1 MSHAHLDDEDMTE
14 PGRIEWGERIRRER
28 ERRGWSQ
35 ADAVA
40 QLRESTR
47 VHHDTELAD
56 PESLLRSWKR
66 WEAGGGIRPDNMRFL
81 ATLFESVPGALFPP
95 ARPVL
100 AAPTGDVG
108 ELLQQLQAS
117 SVDDASLHGIGLTVD
132 RLCSEYPYVPA
143 GQLLTEGR
151 AWLGRLVQLIRQPM
165 TLAQR
170 QEVQVQAGW
179 LALLV
184 ACVQYDSGDAAS
196 ASVTRSHALS
206 LGHEA
211 GHAEIQGWAYEIE
224 AWQALTSGNYR
235 GVLTAAEAGTA
246 VAGNSGVAVQLAG
259 QEAKALVRMA
269 RADEARR
276 ALERGRRVLEPMP
289 YPTNLN
295 HHFVVDPAKF
305 DFYRM
310 DVHRIAGD
318 DAAAEQL
325 AREVLAAGTSWDG
338 TEHSVMRNA
347 EARVTLGT
355 VAARQGDI
363 DGAAE
368 YGLRALA
375 ADRRSIPSLLMVA
388 QDLTT
393 AITRTAPDAAP
404 TRAYLEQLTELRKRP

>member
-1 MSHAHLDDEDMTE
+1 MTE
-14 PGRIEWGERIRRER
+14 PGRIEHGERILRER

-66 WEAGGGIRPDNMRFL
+66 WESGRSGIRSDHRRYL

-100 AAPTGDVG
+100 AAPTGDVS
-108 ELLQQLQAS
+108 ELLQQMQAS
-117 SVDDASLHGIGLTVD
+117 SVDDATLHGIALTVD
-132 RLCSEYPYVPA
+132 RLCSEYPHVPA
-143 GQLLTEGR
+143 AQLLIEGR

-184 ACVQYDSGDAAS
+184 ACVQYDSGDNTS
-196 ASVTRSHALS
+196 ASITRAHALS

-211 GHAEIQGWAYEIE
+211 GHSEIQGWAYEIE
-224 AWQALTSGNYR
+224 AWQALTSGNYG
-235 GVLTAAEAGTA
+235 GVLTAADSGAA
-246 VAGNSGVAVQLAG
+246 VAGNAGVSVQLAG
-259 QEAKALVRMA
+259 QKAKALVRMN
-269 RADEARR
+269 RANEARR
-276 ALERGRRVLEPMP
+276 ALELGRRLLEPMP
-289 YPTNLN
+289 YPTNIS
-295 HHFVVDPAKF
+295 HHFVVDPAKY

-338 TEHSVMRNA
+338 TEHSIMRNA

-375 ADRRSIPSLLMVA
+375 ADRRSIPSLLMVT

>member
-1 MSHAHLDDEDMTE
+1 MTE
-14 PGRIEWGERIRRER
+14 PGRTEWGARIRRER
-28 ERRGWSQ
+28 ERRSWSQ

-40 QLRESTR
+40 QLRISTR
-47 VHHDTELAD
+47 EHHGVELVD
-56 PESLLRSWKR
+56 DDSLLRSWKR
-66 WEAGGGIRPDNMRFL
+66 WEAGGGIRADYQRYL

-95 ARPVL
+95 AQPL
-100 AAPTGDVG
+100 LLPPTGDVS

-117 SVDDASLHGIGLTVD
+117 SVDDASLHGIALTVD

-143 GQLLTEGR
+143 GQLLIESR
-151 AWLGRLVQLIRQPM
+151 AWLGRLVQLTRQSM

-170 QEVQVQAGW
+170 REVQVQAGW

-184 ACVQYDSGDAAS
+184 ACVQYDTGDNAA
-196 ASVTRSHALS
+196 ATITRAHALS

-224 AWQALTSGNYR
+224 AWQALTSGNLG
-235 GVLTAAEAGTA
+235 GVLTATQAGSA
-246 VAGNSGVAVQLAG
+246 IAGNTSVAVQLAG

-276 ALERGRRVLEPMP
+276 ALEQGRKLLEPMP
-289 YPTNLN
+289 YPTNLA

-318 DAAAEQL
+318 DAAAQQL
-325 AREVLAAGTSWDG
+325 AHEVLAAGTSWDG
-338 TEHSVMRNA
+338 TEHAVMRNA

-363 DGAAE
+363 EGAAE
-368 YGLRALA
+368 YGLRALSS
-375 ADRRSIPSLLMVA
+375 DRRSIPSLLMVA
-388 QDLTT
+388 RDLTA
-393 AITRTAPDAAP
+393 AITKTAPNAGS
-404 TRAYLEQLTELRKRP
+404 TLAYLEQLNELRRPS